1 MQDLILYTL
10 NHLSQLFSKFSIL
23 NPASLMDSESFL
35 SKNYKIHTVFLNNC
49 LLLLLAT
56 ELYYH
61 LTRFS

>member
-10 NHLSQLFSKFSIL
+10 NHLSQLFLKFPIY

-35 SKNYKIHTVFLNNC
+35 SKNYKTYAVFLNNC

-56 ELYYH
+56 ELYFH